1 MNEHFSKQTLVD
13 EIAKENGL
21 VKSET
26 EVGNVR
32 TSWLSRAN
40 VAIELCEKTTTQ
52 AETIAKTLP
61 LMFIMVNLL

>member
-1 MNEHFSKQTLVD
+1 MFS
-13 EIAKENGL
+13 AL

-40 VAIELCEKTTTQ
+40 VAIELCEKITTQ